1 MANNI
6 KDYREKEL
14 RSFHALNII
23 IFYLCH
29 SEILAE
35 ASITIEIL
43 LTDIIQ
49 NIIIAVII
57 PLTITVIE
65 NTLTKKQK
73 NKLFI
78 FRLAGETIFTRIKEN
93 KVTDIR
99 FDAKEALKVYA
110 PIIEKLN
117 DCRSTEERRVLENKE
132 WYRIYKNH
140 EKTGA
145 VENTQRA
152 YLLCRDIYITTFL
165 TEFFLYPIIF
175 IFIQILTHQI
185 FISYLYIFYLL
196 FCTILSSIMTYNTMN
211 EFVNTV
217 IAKDMANQ
225 KLNHKEQNHVL

>member
-14 RSFHALNII
+14 RNFHTLNII

-29 SEILAE
+29 SEVLAE
-35 ASITIEIL
+35 TCIAIEVL

-65 NTLTKKQK
+65 TTLTKEQK
-73 NKLFI
+73 NKLLP

-99 FDAKEALKVYA
+99 FDSKEALKVYA
-110 PIIEKLN
+110 KIIAKLN
-117 DCRSTEERRVLENKE
+117 NCKSLEERRVLENKE
-132 WYRIYKNH
+132 WYRIYKIH

-145 VENTQRA
+145 VENTQRT

-165 TEFFLYPIIF
+165 ALFFLYPIIF
-175 IFIQILTHQI
+175 IFLQILTRKI
-185 FISYLYIFYLL
+185 FISYLYILYLL
-196 FCTILSSIMTYNTMN
+196 ICVTLSSIMTYNMMN

-217 IAKDMANQ
+217 IAKDMA
-225 KLNHKEQNHVL
+225 K